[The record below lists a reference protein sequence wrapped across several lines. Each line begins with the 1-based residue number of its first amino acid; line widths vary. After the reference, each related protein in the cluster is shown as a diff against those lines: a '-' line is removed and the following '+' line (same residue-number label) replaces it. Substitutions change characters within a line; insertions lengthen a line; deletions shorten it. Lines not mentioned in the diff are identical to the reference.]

1 MFPGCHTYKTYK
13 ITRKHELWMSL
24 LISSSVQFF
33 IKSVILLTHL
43 NFTLPPLWNYS
54 RSSNSIQL

>member
-1 MFPGCHTYKTYK
+1 
-13 ITRKHELWMSL
+13 MSL

-33 IKSVILLTHL
+33 IKSVTLLTHL